1 MADLSS
7 NSPPEDGEIVFDTPK
22 ESAVDGVDEQTPKT
36 ANNRRH
42 QRSTSSSSKPRSDD
56 EGSSG
61 NESDS
66 SGSSSSSSEAS
77 ANPKRQSRVKVV
89 PPSSKHK
96 DDAEYTRF
104 DTGSKARQKL
114 VLTQGMEEYLS
125 DKFTHYVKDKT
136 IQDSV
141 LDSNPLPE
149 VNCLNTPKVDDYL
162 GEIFESLN
170 KSYGKESDG
179 TLSKTQARISNVMGP
194 LGRLW
199 LNLEEV
205 RTGKSPEELDLFE
218 CLRLV
223 EQSVTLLG
231 QANVSLTYARRLAVL
246 GRLTGD
252 AKKAKKL
259 LSKHESCLTQSQR
272 NLFGKKFYKALRTA
286 TKIRKSTKEISTH
299 LSGSSRPRPASFKG
313 SVSTRKETF
322 RQDTRTA
329 HQPFRGGPPSRGRG
343 GGRSVSF
350 RARGSSHKGYFK
362 GKFVRFRI
370 QKRSPE
376 SSTQSPDANQISG
389 GTESGGSGQC
399 PPCINGNGHG
409 HHNSVQTPSVSREAP
424 TLPEQLETTDSGSV
438 YFGNDCGNSDSFY
451 QFSTSESCSSSDISQ
466 SVRKSCHSPG
476 DIGDAPERGNSGG
489 LSYEWGI
496 FKFSFPSQE
505 ERWGEQTCNQLER
518 VEFLRNI
525 PALQNGGSVF
535 TETFDSDGGLDD
547 KNRFERCL
555 LFCASKQTT
564 STPLAFHA
572 RGCEIPILLSP
583 LWIRARPSPFYEAFK
598 ACCCPIK
605 ETGPETNYLS
615 RRHYCFQSDSGG
627 YFEGQGLNPLA
638 APAFRFC
645 DQLEEVSFT
654 SSPVHGIPRFC
665 HQLPRDEAF
674 LANRENVPTSPGLQ
688 RPDLRGECLSANS
701 LSHYWET
708 DFNFTGSPPSSPPLP
723 AFTNATGERLVG
735 GEGLQLGCSSKQ
747 GMPERSPVVDRPTV
761 DLEWEVNN
769 LTSPRFD
776 YYNGCVLEGL
786 GGSVSGSSYQG
797 ALDPGGIVTAYKC
810 PRTQGS
816 SLCFESFLQQSKETS
831 CPSPNGQQNSSC
843 IPTKNGGDTVSGASR
858 DSPGIMGI
866 RSEEGNFP
874 YGRILARGYES
885 RSRLA
890 VETLQRFEQLETES
904 QSFSNIGPVMGPPN
918 NRSLCGSHEF
928 TTSELCELVPRPL
941 CSGNRCLSDS
951 LVEREGL
958 LLSPIFTDLPLS
970 GKDKEGPGNN
980 GSDSTNLACTGMVP
994 SPVGDVLQASH
1005 FTSPTEGS
1013 FTLSQPTATPSDS
1026 AGPPAISGLD
1036 GYRQNL
1042 LTGGVSEDTA
1052 NLLRS
1057 HSWRK
1062 GTAGAYNSAW
1072 KQWSSW
1078 CGQRK
1083 VDPFCSTVASIA
1095 DYLTE
1100 LFKKGRSYH
1109 TVNIHRSAIS
1119 AFHRPIDGVKVGQHD
1134 LVCRVLNACFNARPP
1149 QPRYVVTWDVDKV
1162 LSYIHSLRENS
1173 TLSDKCLTL
1182 KLSML
1187 LALASAGRSSD
1198 LRALDIRY
1206 MTITDHSISFE
1217 LGVLTKSRRKGQPP
1231 IKLTFDRFDSDPL
1244 VCVVSTISCY
1254 LDRSKAWRAG
1264 SDKTQLL
1271 LSYIRPHKEVV
1282 PCTIAGWL
1290 VELMKQSGID
1300 TSEFRAHS
1308 TRGASTSKA
1317 KAKGLSCQE
1326 ILAMAN
1332 WKKESTFRRHYLR
1345 EIASESAGS
1354 FQAVVLQ

>member
-1 MADLSS
+1 M
-7 NSPPEDGEIVFDTPK
+7 
-22 ESAVDGVDEQTPKT
+22 Q
-36 ANNRRH
+36 
-42 QRSTSSSSKPRSDD
+42 
-56 EGSSG
+56 
-61 NESDS
+61 
-66 SGSSSSSSEAS
+66 
-77 ANPKRQSRVKVV
+77 
-89 PPSSKHK
+89 
-96 DDAEYTRF
+96 
-104 DTGSKARQKL
+104 
-114 VLTQGMEEYLS
+114 
-125 DKFTHYVKDKT
+125 
-136 IQDSV
+136 
-141 LDSNPLPE
+141 
-149 VNCLNTPKVDDYL
+149 
-162 GEIFESLN
+162 
-170 KSYGKESDG
+170 
-179 TLSKTQARISNVMGP
+179 
-194 LGRLW
+194 
-199 LNLEEV
+199 
-205 RTGKSPEELDLFE
+205 
-218 CLRLV
+218 
-223 EQSVTLLG
+223 
-231 QANVSLTYARRLAVL
+231 
-246 GRLTGD
+246 
-252 AKKAKKL
+252 KKAKKL

-466 SVRKSCHSPG
+466 SVRKSCHRPG

-496 FKFSFPSQE
+496 CKFSFPSQE

-627 YFEGQGLNPLA
+627 YFEEQGLNPLA

-797 ALDPGGIVTAYKC
+797 DLDPGGIVTAYKC

-928 TTSELCELVPRPL
+928 TTSELCELVRRPL

-958 LLSPIFTDLPLS
+958 LLSSIFTDLQLS
-970 GKDKEGPGNN
+970 GKDNEGPGNN

-1026 AGPPAISGLD
+1026 AGPPAVSGLD

-1095 DYLTE
+1095 DT
-1100 LFKKGRSYH
+1100 R
-1109 TVNIHRSAIS
+1109 
-1119 AFHRPIDGVKVGQHD
+1119 
-1134 LVCRVLNACFNARPP
+1134 
-1149 QPRYVVTWDVDKV
+1149 
-1162 LSYIHSLRENS
+1162 
-1173 TLSDKCLTL
+1173 
-1182 KLSML
+1182 
-1187 LALASAGRSSD
+1187 LALNLVYSLNRG
-1198 LRALDIRY
+1198 
-1206 MTITDHSISFE
+1206 E
-1217 LGVLTKSRRKGQPP
+1217 KG
-1231 IKLTFDRFDSDPL
+1231 SPL
-1244 VCVVSTISCY
+1244 
-1254 LDRSKAWRAG
+1254 L
-1264 SDKTQLL
+1264 
-1271 LSYIRPHKEVV
+1271 
-1282 PCTIAGWL
+1282 
-1290 VELMKQSGID
+1290 
-1300 TSEFRAHS
+1300 
-1308 TRGASTSKA
+1308 
-1317 KAKGLSCQE
+1317 
-1326 ILAMAN
+1326 N
-1332 WKKESTFRRHYLR
+1332 
-1345 EIASESAGS
+1345 
-1354 FQAVVLQ
+1354 